1 MNMNIMGINISTTSK
16 IDPKLGMIAKTSD
29 EEMRESTWDGDINFA
44 TKDAGMPDAR
54 TRKSG
59 FLDRTSALAASKNMS
74 EFVSKLPKAELHVHI
89 EGCLTPERCHTIV
102 VRNGL
107 DPKEFDPEEATKRRQ
122 CGSWLHGDYQ
132 PMMFCTQAFPTTAHL
147 DLSAKWRSLRSRIS
161 LLVSLSLAG
170 GPNEMAINAF
180 LTEYTR
186 CNATLRT
193 EQDFYELMMD
203 YLERAGENGVVRAE
217 IFFDP
222 QVKCNR
228 LQPQLR

>member
-1 MNMNIMGINISTTSK
+1 MGSTTSS
-16 IDPKLGMIAKTSD
+16 IDPKLGMCAKTND
-29 EEMRESTWDGDINFA
+29 EVMIANAWDADINFA

-59 FLDRTSALAASKNMS
+59 LLDRTSALAASANMP

-89 EGCLTPERCHTIV
+89 EGCLTPERVHQIV
-102 VRNGL
+102 LRNGL

-132 PMMFCTQAFPTTAHL
+132 PMMFC
-147 DLSAKWRSLRSRIS
+147 
-161 LLVSLSLAG
+161 

-193 EQDFYELMMD
+193 ELDFYELMMD

-222 QVKCNR
+222 QMHCFEDNSGAGAAAIEMMGGPKR
-228 LQPQLR
+228 DP